1 MCEAAAWRKSVRAE
15 LLSFLF
21 FPYSTVSPLTLLHVS
36 LGTSKVLARY
46 FQVGSLQGFGG
57 VSVGVLQNCL
67 SLLCE
72 ALLQSNTLEM
82 SLNGEQQCV
91 KKAF

>member
-1 MCEAAAWRKSVRAE
+1 MRAE

-21 FPYSTVSPLTLLHVS
+21 LFFS
-36 LGTSKVLARY
+36 LFHRLSSHSLACL
-46 FQVGSLQGFGG
+46 FGNIKGISAVFSGGEPSGLWWCFCGSFAEL
-57 VSVGVLQNCL
+57 CL

-72 ALLQSNTLEM
+72 ALLQSNAPEM